1 MDLNLDLGLPRFGDE
16 DIVLPDAEAFPEMV
30 PQVPI
35 TAEIFRS
42 SSEELDEDSSST
54 SADAP
59 LRRKGRAPKALPYDS
74 APELR
79 NADLA
84 NWNDNYV
91 RNMAN
96 DTQSKIQHR
105 ASKVS
110 KQNAA
115 FWVVGSGVGGIGSTV
130 RKRGLNSPLD
140 MFAGDALM
148 EALTNVVAFIAGRKR
163 KRDEE
168 GDRDSGSE
176 SRRTRM
182 RDGDVD
188 QLGRI
193 NELPV
198 NEDET
203 LPIAG
208 EDVRSSSSFFL
219 RLG

>member
-1 MDLNLDLGLPRFGDE
+1 M
-16 DIVLPDAEAFPEMV
+16 
-30 PQVPI
+30 
-35 TAEIFRS
+35 
-42 SSEELDEDSSST
+42 
-54 SADAP
+54 SADAL
-59 LRRKGRAPKALPYDS
+59 LRPKGRAPKALPYDN

-96 DTQSKIQHR
+96 DTHSKIQHR

-115 FWVVGSGVGGIGSTV
+115 FWVGGSGVGGIGSTI
-130 RKRGLNSPLD
+130 RNRGLNNPLD

-148 EALTNVVAFIAGRKR
+148 EALTNVVGSIAGRKR
-163 KRDEE
+163 KRDGE
-168 GDRDSGSE
+168 GDRESGSE
-176 SRRTRM
+176 ERRARV

-193 NELPV
+193 DELPV
-198 NEDET
+198 NEDEA
-203 LPIAG
+203 LPIPG
-208 EDVRSSSSFFL
+208 EDVSSSSSASFL
-219 RLG
+219 